1 MRHPRGDFR
10 WAVFTDTRLCR
21 RSLVGMFI
29 CGLSVWMWYLRAD
42 GHNEMDWDKVED
54 EKKDSV
60 QCLESSFSRHY
71 SMNSRS
77 STSGGGTVE

>member
-1 MRHPRGDFR
+1 
-10 WAVFTDTRLCR
+10 
-21 RSLVGMFI
+21 
-29 CGLSVWMWYLRAD
+29 MWYLRAD